1 MAQGIQEFCAE
12 GEEAEGEMR
21 PEGRELV
28 GRSGAPS
35 GCGKDSGVDSSEL
48 GSHGKVLSR
57 GEMGSDFHF

>member
-28 GRSGAPS
+28 DRSGAPS
-35 GCGKDSGVDSSEL
+35 GCRKDSGVEVR
-48 GSHGKVLSR
+48 SHGKGLSQ